1 MSDIETHPWHV
12 GHPETEKEQAGERGA
27 GESRD
32 KRSLKRKISQ
42 ASSAVSSA
50 TIDDDGEEDSEN
62 VKEEVVALR
71 DSYIK
76 KGVEKADSEN
86 GEEDSDEIDVLDEF
100 LEAPSK
106 DDQWVA
112 MTVSHTKKK
121 PIEKTELTNG
131 EAIAKDEV
139 AKAKSIDPSKRRA
152 QAMQIAKEQ
161 PRKGCL
167 TADTRGQELVN
178 IKDSVGLWARGDPP
192 TLQELESVKKR
203 QKQMFS
209 EAFEKLQNF
218 VLFGFEAEEKTKKA
232 TRQEEELR
240 QELVKAE
247 EELRQKL
254 EVEEGGKKTK
264 ALQSKC
270 EEKNKKSEKEQHKKS
285 PFDF

>member
-42 ASSAVSSA
+42 ASFAVSSA

-62 VKEEVVALR
+62 GEE
-71 DSYIK
+71 
-76 KGVEKADSEN
+76 DSEN

-167 TADTRGQELVN
+167 TADTRGPLGEIKQHVCTHHYVQDTQKFSLVVEVTGQKRPDHDVIQEIFQKIQNKEDITSCYAMNTTNPVASQGQVVSLR
-178 IKDSVGLWARGDPP
+178 WW
-192 TLQELESVKKR
+192 KR
-203 QKQMFS
+203 WHWD
-209 EAFEKLQNF
+209 
-218 VLFGFEAEEKTKKA
+218 
-232 TRQEEELR
+232 EELPKTSGS
-240 QELVKAE
+240 EPDE
-247 EELRQKL
+247 ERLDNPL
-254 EVEEGGKKTK
+254 HP
-264 ALQSKC
+264 LL
-270 EEKNKKSEKEQHKKS
+270 
-285 PFDF
+285 P

>member
-12 GHPETEKEQAGERGA
+12 GHPDMEKEQAGERGA
-27 GESRD
+27 GKSRD

-50 TIDDDGEEDSEN
+50 TIDDDGEDSVN

-76 KGVEKADSEN
+76 KGVEKADYEN

-121 PIEKTELTNG
+121 PIEKTELTKG

-167 TADTRGQELVN
+167 TADTRGPLGE
-178 IKDSVGLWARGDPP
+178 IKQHGRPLI
-192 TLQELESVKKR
+192 
-203 QKQMFS
+203 
-209 EAFEKLQNF
+209 
-218 VLFGFEAEEKTKKA
+218 GF
-232 TRQEEELR
+232 
-240 QELVKAE
+240 
-247 EELRQKL
+247 
-254 EVEEGGKKTK
+254 
-264 ALQSKC
+264 
-270 EEKNKKSEKEQHKKS
+270 HS
-285 PFDF
+285 PFIGHPLDHMCTHHFVQDTQKFSLVVEVTGQKRPDHNVIQETFQKIQNKEDITSCYAMNTTNPVAWQGQVVSLRWWKRWH

>member
-12 GHPETEKEQAGERGA
+12 GHPEMEKEQAGERGA

-76 KGVEKADSEN
+76 KGVEKADYEN

-192 TLQELESVKKR
+192 TLQELQSVKKR

-209 EAFEKLQNF
+209 EAFEKLQ
-218 VLFGFEAEEKTKKA
+218 KTKKKA
-232 TRQEEELR
+232 EFGAEERTKKTTRR
-240 QELVKAE
+240 E

-254 EVEEGGKKTK
+254 KVKAEEEVDKLTHGEEETTSPVET
-264 ALQSKC
+264 QSIDDQSIDQGIP
-270 EEKNKKSEKEQHKKS
+270 E
-285 PFDF
+285 

>member
-1 MSDIETHPWHV
+1 MFVEYAKNCGEPQVNTGRGLAKIAV
-12 GHPETEKEQAGERGA
+12 PEEEAEKEQAGERGA

-32 KRSLKRKISQ
+32 KRSLKRNISQ

-152 QAMQIAKEQ
+152 QAMQIAKKQ
-161 PRKGCL
+161 PREGCL
-167 TADTRGQELVN
+167 TADTRGPLGEIKQHGRPLMVDHLCTHHYVQNTQHFSLVVEVTGQN
-178 IKDSVGLWARGDPP
+178 RPDHDVIEEIFQKIQNKEDITSCYAMNTTNPVAWQGQVVALRWW
-192 TLQELESVKKR
+192 KR
-203 QKQMFS
+203 W
-209 EAFEKLQNF
+209 
-218 VLFGFEAEEKTKKA
+218 
-232 TRQEEELR
+232 
-240 QELVKAE
+240 
-247 EELRQKL
+247 
-254 EVEEGGKKTK
+254 
-264 ALQSKC
+264 
-270 EEKNKKSEKEQHKKS
+270 H
-285 PFDF
+285 